1 MLTGLIDIIISIIQ
15 SVMFIIASNYC
26 VNKQYKKS
34 KLQSIILIAITS
46 FFVIFSTY
54 LLGNSS
60 LGIIVIHMGQL
71 LLTNLMFKD
80 DKLGAT
86 IGFSIIYSIIG
97 ISANL
102 SFVIFTIFNNISTS
116 DNIYA
121 IIIILYFPQF
131 IISYFVLKNMKFI
144 HKINLIIKSRVS
156 SIITLIIGTV
166 VFDFIM
172 SFSRIISD
180 KDNPVFKEIIFV
192 LLGGFIIFIA
202 WHFINID
209 KNSKQVYILNEELES
224 KINELKKI
232 KHDYGSQI
240 SYLYGAYLMNNY
252 EKLGELLKGIIEGN
266 DISTQ
271 VKVLS
276 NEDSIIAQVVNST
289 DLKEVDVL
297 IDEKAE
303 LKDTNISELEL
314 HKIISNIVRNSI
326 EALKGRGLLM
336 INSYYSY
343 NHVIISLQNNGPEID
358 KNIIDRIFE
367 EGFST
372 KKNKNGDNGF
382 GLHIVKEIV
391 DKNNGHISVTSN
403 KEVCYKTTFT
413 YLIVI

>member
-1 MLTGLIDIIISIIQ
+1 MYTGLIDIINSIIQ
-15 SVMFIIASNYC
+15 SIMFIIASNYC

-34 KLQSIILIAITS
+34 KLQLIILITITS
-46 FFVIFSTY
+46 LFIIFSTA

-60 LGIIVIHMGQL
+60 LGIIIIHIGQL
-71 LLTNLMFKD
+71 LLTNMMYKD

-102 SFVIFTIFNNISTS
+102 SFILLTILNNITNA

-121 IIIILYFPQF
+121 TIVVLYLPQF
-131 IISYFVLKNMKFI
+131 IISYFVLKNMKLI
-144 HKINLIIKSRVS
+144 YKINLIIKSRIS
-156 SIITLIIGTV
+156 STIALIIWTV

-192 LLGGFIIFIA
+192 LLGIFIIFIT
-202 WHFINID
+202 WHFVNID
-209 KNSKQVYILNEELES
+209 KNSREVYILNNELEK

-252 EKLGELLKGIIEGN
+252 EKLGELLKGIIAGN

-276 NEDSIIAQVVNST
+276 SEDSIISYVVNST
-289 DLKEVDVL
+289 DLKDVDVI

-303 LKDTNISELEL
+303 LENTNINELEL
-314 HKIISNIVRNSI
+314 QKIISNIVRNSI
-326 EALKGRGLLM
+326 AALKGRGLLM

-343 NHVIISLQNNGPEID
+343 NHVVISIQNNGPEID

-372 KKNKNGDNGF
+372 KENKNGDNGF
-382 GLHIVKEIV
+382 GLYIVKEII
-391 DKNNGHISVTSN
+391 DKYNGNISVTSN
-403 KEVCYKTTFT
+403 KEITKFIIKLPLHV
-413 YLIVI
+413 

>member
-116 DNIYA
+116 DNIHA

-403 KEVCYKTTFT
+403 KEVTKF
-413 YLIVI
+413 VIKLPLHI

>member
-34 KLQSIILIAITS
+34 KLQLIILIAITS

-60 LGIIVIHMGQL
+60 LGIIVIHIGQL

-102 SFVIFTIFNNISTS
+102 SFVIFTIFNNISTY

-276 NEDSIIAQVVNST
+276 TEDYIIAQVVNST

-403 KEVCYKTTFT
+403 KEVTKF
-413 YLIVI
+413 VIKLPLHI

>member
-102 SFVIFTIFNNISTS
+102 SFVIFTIFNNISTY

-276 NEDSIIAQVVNST
+276 TEDSIIAQVVNST

-403 KEVCYKTTFT
+403 KEVTKF
-413 YLIVI
+413 VIKLPLHI

>member
-34 KLQSIILIAITS
+34 KLQLIILIAITS

-403 KEVCYKTTFT
+403 KEVTKF
-413 YLIVI
+413 VIKLPLHI

>member
-34 KLQSIILIAITS
+34 KLQLIILIAITS

-60 LGIIVIHMGQL
+60 LGIIVIHIGQL

-102 SFVIFTIFNNISTS
+102 SFAIFTIFNNISTY

-276 NEDSIIAQVVNST
+276 TEDSIIAQVVNST

-403 KEVCYKTTFT
+403 KEVTKF
-413 YLIVI
+413 VIKLPLHI

>member
-34 KLQSIILIAITS
+34 KLQLIILIAITS

-60 LGIIVIHMGQL
+60 LGIIVIHIGQL

-403 KEVCYKTTFT
+403 KEVTKF
-413 YLIVI
+413 VIKLPLHI

>member
-1 MLTGLIDIIISIIQ
+1 MYTGLIDIINSIIQ
-15 SVMFIIASNYC
+15 SIMFIIASNYC

-34 KLQSIILIAITS
+34 KLQLIILITITS
-46 FFVIFSTY
+46 LFIIFSTA

-60 LGIIVIHMGQL
+60 LGIIIIHIGQL
-71 LLTNLMFKD
+71 LLINMMYKD
-80 DKLGAT
+80 DKLGST

-102 SFVIFTIFNNISTS
+102 SFILLTILNNITNA

-121 IIIILYFPQF
+121 TIVVLYLPQF
-131 IISYFVLKNMKFI
+131 IISYFILKNMKLI
-144 HKINLIIKSRVS
+144 YKINLIIKSRIS
-156 SIITLIIGTV
+156 STITLIIWTV

-192 LLGGFIIFIA
+192 LLGIFIIFIT
-202 WHFINID
+202 WHFVNID
-209 KNSKQVYILNEELES
+209 KNSREVYILNNQLEK

-252 EKLGELLKGIIEGN
+252 EKLGELLKGIIAGN

-276 NEDSIIAQVVNST
+276 SEDSIISYVVNST
-289 DLKEVDVL
+289 DLKDVDVI

-303 LKDTNISELEL
+303 LENTNINELEL
-314 HKIISNIVRNSI
+314 QKIISNIVRNSI
-326 EALKGRGLLM
+326 AALKGRGLLM

-343 NHVIISLQNNGPEID
+343 NHVVISIQNNGPEID

-372 KKNKNGDNGF
+372 KENKNGDNGF
-382 GLHIVKEIV
+382 GLYIVKEII
-391 DKNNGHISVTSN
+391 DKYNGNISVTSN
-403 KEVCYKTTFT
+403 KELTKFIIK
-413 YLIVI
+413 LPLHI

>member
-34 KLQSIILIAITS
+34 KLQLIILIAITS

-60 LGIIVIHMGQL
+60 LGIIVIHIGQL

-102 SFVIFTIFNNISTS
+102 SFVIFTIFNNISTY

-192 LLGGFIIFIA
+192 LLGGFIIFSA

-209 KNSKQVYILNEELES
+209 KNSKQLYILNEELES

-276 NEDSIIAQVVNST
+276 TEDSIIAQVVNST

-372 KKNKNGDNGF
+372 DRK
-382 GLHIVKEIV
+382 
-391 DKNNGHISVTSN
+391 SV
-403 KEVCYKTTFT
+403 V
-413 YLIVI
+413 

>member
-297 IDEKAE
+297 IDERAE

-403 KEVCYKTTFT
+403 KEVTKF
-413 YLIVI
+413 VIKLPLHI

>member
-1 MLTGLIDIIISIIQ
+1 MYTGLIDIINSIIQ
-15 SVMFIIASNYC
+15 SIMFIIASNYC

-34 KLQSIILIAITS
+34 KLQLIILITITS
-46 FFVIFSTY
+46 LFIIFSTA

-60 LGIIVIHMGQL
+60 LGIIIIHIGQL
-71 LLTNLMFKD
+71 LLINMMYKD
-80 DKLGAT
+80 DKLGST

-102 SFVIFTIFNNISTS
+102 SFILLTILNNITNA

-121 IIIILYFPQF
+121 TIVVLYLPQF
-131 IISYFVLKNMKFI
+131 IISYFVLKNMKLI
-144 HKINLIIKSRVS
+144 YKINLIIKSRIS
-156 SIITLIIGTV
+156 STITLIIGTV

-192 LLGGFIIFIA
+192 LLGIFIIFIT
-202 WHFINID
+202 WHFVNID
-209 KNSKQVYILNEELES
+209 KNSREVYILNNELEK

-252 EKLGELLKGIIEGN
+252 EKLGELLKGIIAGN

-276 NEDSIIAQVVNST
+276 SEDSIISYVVNST
-289 DLKEVDVL
+289 DLKDVDVI

-303 LKDTNISELEL
+303 LENTNINELEL
-314 HKIISNIVRNSI
+314 QKIISNIVRNSI
-326 EALKGRGLLM
+326 AALKGRGLLM

-343 NHVIISLQNNGPEID
+343 NHVVISIQNNGPEID

-372 KKNKNGDNGF
+372 KENKNGDNGF
-382 GLHIVKEIV
+382 GLYIVKEII
-391 DKNNGHISVTSN
+391 DKYNGNISVTSN
-403 KEVCYKTTFT
+403 KELTKFIIK
-413 YLIVI
+413 LPLHI

>member
-1 MLTGLIDIIISIIQ
+1 
-15 SVMFIIASNYC
+15 MFIIASNYC

-34 KLQSIILIAITS
+34 KLQLIILIAITS

-60 LGIIVIHMGQL
+60 LGIIVIHIGQL

-102 SFVIFTIFNNISTS
+102 SFVIFTIFNNISTY

-276 NEDSIIAQVVNST
+276 TEDSIIAQVVNST

-403 KEVCYKTTFT
+403 KEVTKF
-413 YLIVI
+413 VIKLPLHI

>member
-144 HKINLIIKSRVS
+144 YKINLIIKSRVS

-343 NHVIISLQNNGPEID
+343 NYVIISLQNNGPEID

-403 KEVCYKTTFT
+403 KEVTKF
-413 YLIVI
+413 VIKLPLHI

>member
-391 DKNNGHISVTSN
+391 DKNNGDISVTSN
-403 KEVCYKTTFT
+403 KEVTKF
-413 YLIVI
+413 VIKLPLHI

>member
-240 SYLYGAYLMNNY
+240 SYLYGAYLMKNY

-403 KEVCYKTTFT
+403 KEVTKF
-413 YLIVI
+413 VIKLPLHI

>member
-34 KLQSIILIAITS
+34 KLQLIILIAITS

-60 LGIIVIHMGQL
+60 LGIIVIHIGQL

-102 SFVIFTIFNNISTS
+102 SFVIFTIFNNISTY

-276 NEDSIIAQVVNST
+276 TEDSIIAQVVNST

-403 KEVCYKTTFT
+403 EEVTKF
-413 YLIVI
+413 VIKLPLHI

>member
-1 MLTGLIDIIISIIQ
+1 MYTGLIDIISSIIQ
-15 SVMFIIASNYC
+15 SIMFIIASNYC
-26 VNKQYKKS
+26 VNKKYKKN
-34 KLQSIILIAITS
+34 KLQSIILIIITT
-46 FFVIFSTY
+46 FFIIFSTY

-60 LGIIVIHMGQL
+60 LGIIIIHMGQL
-71 LLTNLMFKD
+71 LLINIMFKE

-97 ISANL
+97 ICANL
-102 SFVIFTIFNNISTS
+102 SFLLLTIFNNVANS
-116 DNIYA
+116 DNVYA
-121 IIIILYFPQF
+121 TIVILYFPQF
-131 IISYFVLKNMKFI
+131 IISYFVLKNMNFI
-144 HKINLIIKSRVS
+144 HKMNLIIKSRIS
-156 SIITLIIGTV
+156 SIITLIIVTV

-209 KNSKQVYILNEELES
+209 KSFKQVTILNKELES

-240 SYLYGAYLMNNY
+240 SYLYGAYLMNDY
-252 EKLGELLKGIIEGN
+252 EKLGELLKGVIEGN
-266 DISTQ
+266 DISTK

-276 NEDSIIAQVVNST
+276 SEDSIIAQVVNST

-297 IDEKAE
+297 IDEKAD

-314 HKIISNIVRNSI
+314 HRIISNIVRNSV
-326 EALKGRGLLM
+326 EALKGKGLLM
-336 INSYYSY
+336 INTYYSY
-343 NHVIISLQNNGPEID
+343 NHVVISLQNNGPEID
-358 KNIIDRIFE
+358 KKIIDRIFE

-372 KKNKNGDNGF
+372 KENKNGDNGF
-382 GLHIVKEIV
+382 GLHIVKELV
-391 DKNNGHISVTSN
+391 DKNNGDITVTSN
-403 KEVCYKTTFT
+403 KKLTKF
-413 YLIVI
+413 VIKLPLHI

>member
-252 EKLGELLKGIIEGN
+252 EKLGELLKEIIEGN

-297 IDEKAE
+297 IDERAE

-403 KEVCYKTTFT
+403 KEVTKF
-413 YLIVI
+413 VIKLPLHI

>member
-358 KNIIDRIFE
+358 KDIIDRIFE

-403 KEVCYKTTFT
+403 KEVTKF
-413 YLIVI
+413 VIKLPLHI

>member
-1 MLTGLIDIIISIIQ
+1 M
-15 SVMFIIASNYC
+15 
-26 VNKQYKKS
+26 
-34 KLQSIILIAITS
+34 
-46 FFVIFSTY
+46 
-54 LLGNSS
+54 
-60 LGIIVIHMGQL
+60 
-71 LLTNLMFKD
+71 
-80 DKLGAT
+80 
-86 IGFSIIYSIIG
+86 
-97 ISANL
+97 
-102 SFVIFTIFNNISTS
+102 
-116 DNIYA
+116 
-121 IIIILYFPQF
+121 
-131 IISYFVLKNMKFI
+131 
-144 HKINLIIKSRVS
+144 
-156 SIITLIIGTV
+156 
-166 VFDFIM
+166 FDFIM

-403 KEVCYKTTFT
+403 KEVTKF
-413 YLIVI
+413 VIKLPLHI

>member
-34 KLQSIILIAITS
+34 KLQLIILIAITS

-60 LGIIVIHMGQL
+60 LGIIVIHIGQL

-102 SFVIFTIFNNISTS
+102 SFVIFTIFNNISTY

-131 IISYFVLKNMKFI
+131 IISYFVLKNMTFI

-276 NEDSIIAQVVNST
+276 TEDSIIAQVVNST

-403 KEVCYKTTFT
+403 KEVTKF
-413 YLIVI
+413 VIKLPLHI

>member
-34 KLQSIILIAITS
+34 KLQLIILIAITS

-60 LGIIVIHMGQL
+60 LGIIVIHIGQL

-102 SFVIFTIFNNISTS
+102 SFVIFTIFNNISTY

-202 WHFINID
+202 WHFINIG

-276 NEDSIIAQVVNST
+276 TEDSIIAQVVNST

-403 KEVCYKTTFT
+403 KEVTKF
-413 YLIVI
+413 VIKLPLHI

>member
-403 KEVCYKTTFT
+403 KEVTKF
-413 YLIVI
+413 VIKLPLHI